1 MVYQYDDRVCF
12 KTGDFKLYI
21 FLLIC
26 IFTFVLY
33 ILSKKSE
40 EMTNVD
46 LFSNLS
52 QKQLIEKVINL
63 QDSLYKVELQKQNCE
78 RELQQKQTNNVNDK
92 VYDKTY
98 INKSLNNNL
107 QDISS
112 VFLNKIN
119 NPIVPPENLYRDK
132 YDAYQKYQ
140 QIGFL
145 TNLKN
150 GQFPIFARDKYPNR
164 SDKQEYYTINEG
176 RNHVKI
182 PFKTKNNNEL
192 FDGDEVIVPELSN
205 DHFIFKKYETEGMRY
220 DPNK

>member
-12 KTGDFKLYI
+12 KTRDFKLYI

-63 QDSLYKVELQKQNCE
+63 QDSLYKAELQKQNCE
-78 RELQQKQTNNVNDK
+78 RELYQKQTNNDTDK
-92 VYDKTY
+92 VYDKRY

-119 NPIVPPENLYRDK
+119 NPIVSPENLYRDK

-192 FDGDEVIVPELSN
+192 FDGDEIIVPELSN
-205 DHFIFKKYETEGMRY
+205 DTFIFKKYETESMRY

>member
-12 KTGDFKLYI
+12 KTRDFKLYI

-63 QDSLYKVELQKQNCE
+63 QDSLYKAELQKQNCE
-78 RELQQKQTNNVNDK
+78 RELYQKQTNNDTDK
-92 VYDKTY
+92 VYDKRY

-119 NPIVPPENLYRDK
+119 NPIVSPENLYRDK

-150 GQFPIFARDKYPNR
+150 GQFPVFARDKYPNR

-192 FDGDEVIVPELSN
+192 FDGDEIIVPELSN
-205 DHFIFKKYETEGMRY
+205 DTFIFKKYETESMRY